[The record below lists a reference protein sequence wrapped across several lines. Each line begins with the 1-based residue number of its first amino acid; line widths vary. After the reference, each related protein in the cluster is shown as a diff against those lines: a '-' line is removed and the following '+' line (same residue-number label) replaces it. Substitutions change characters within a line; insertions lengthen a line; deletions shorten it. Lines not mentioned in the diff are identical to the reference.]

1 MAYPP
6 SKVQI
11 EISFGYQI
19 PSIKRSKVHVR
30 RHEGSFRAMLKAFFN
45 PLQRKRLKLERLW
58 QVDSIKE
65 SDFVDQSSLSQL
77 IYAHLAYNKFE
88 MNHLCEIELA
98 LQKNTKAFIGI
109 A

>member
-1 MAYPP
+1 
-6 SKVQI
+6 
-11 EISFGYQI
+11 
-19 PSIKRSKVHVR
+19 
-30 RHEGSFRAMLKAFFN
+30 
-45 PLQRKRLKLERLW
+45 LERLW

>member
-1 MAYPP
+1 M
-6 SKVQI
+6 SVVMK
-11 EISFGYQI
+11 SFFRKKLTSQLNDLRKKL
-19 PSIKRSKVHVR
+19 SIFGKS
-30 RHEGSFRAMLKAFFN
+30 
-45 PLQRKRLKLERLW
+45 LQE
-58 QVDSIKE
+58 DSIKE
-65 SDFVDQSSLSQL
+65 ADFVDQSSLSQL